1 MRNRGLGSWIA
12 RRARMSPQRTALLH
26 EDRSWTYEELSAD
39 ISRLANALS
48 GLGVRAG
55 DRVGYLGANHPAF
68 LETSFAA
75 GLLGAIFVPLNQG
88 LSAAEL
94 DYIVRDA
101 GCDVIV
107 YGGEASA
114 LMDEIKVRAGVREC
128 VAVGAVEDARRTLD
142 ELLADARPDPIDLPV
157 GLDDLCFLIY
167 TSGTTGHPKG
177 VMLTH
182 GNVTWN
188 ALNYLSTTDFRA
200 NDVTLAIAPLFRA
213 GGWGVTLLPTLQ
225 KGGTVVMVSVFD
237 PAGVLELIARHRVT
251 TLFGG
256 PELLGALV
264 RTPAW
269 ARADL
274 SSIRY
279 VISGGNVV
287 HESLIRA
294 YADRGIA
301 FLQGYGLTEA
311 GPMALMLDE
320 SDALRK
326 LGSAGVPPL
335 FVDVRIARSDLS
347 DAGPGE
353 IGEILVRGPNVMRGY
368 WGRPED
374 SEAALVQGWLRTGDA
389 GRMDE
394 EGYFYVV
401 DRLKDMFTSHGE
413 DVFPAEVERVL
424 TDHGSVTEAAV
435 VATDD
440 ERAGQVGI
448 AYVVLA
454 DGAQTTGEELLAHCR
469 ERLAWYK
476 VPAAVQFREALPKNA
491 AGKVLKDRLS

>member
-1 MRNRGLGSWIA
+1 
-12 RRARMSPQRTALLH
+12 
-26 EDRSWTYEELSAD
+26 
-39 ISRLANALS
+39 
-48 GLGVRAG
+48 
-55 DRVGYLGANHPAF
+55 
-68 LETSFAA
+68 
-75 GLLGAIFVPLNQG
+75 
-88 LSAAEL
+88 
-94 DYIVRDA
+94 
-101 GCDVIV
+101 
-107 YGGEASA
+107 
-114 LMDEIKVRAGVREC
+114 
-128 VAVGAVEDARRTLD
+128 
-142 ELLADARPDPIDLPV
+142 
-157 GLDDLCFLIY
+157 
-167 TSGTTGHPKG
+167 
-177 VMLTH
+177 
-182 GNVTWN
+182 
-188 ALNYLSTTDFRA
+188 
-200 NDVTLAIAPLFRA
+200 
-213 GGWGVTLLPTLQ
+213 
-225 KGGTVVMVSVFD
+225 
-237 PAGVLELIARHRVT
+237 VT

-264 RTPAW
+264 RTPTW

-311 GPMALMLDE
+311 APMALMLDE

-347 DAGPGE
+347 DAGPDE

-374 SEAALVQGWLRTGDA
+374 SEAALAQGWLRTGDA
-389 GRMDE
+389 GRRDE

-401 DRLKDMFTSHGE
+401 DRLKDMFVSHGE
-413 DVFPAEVERVL
+413 KAFPAEVERVL
-424 TDHGSVTEAAV
+424 IDHASVIEAAV

-440 ERAGQVGI
+440 ELAGRVGV
-448 AYVVLA
+448 AFVVLA
-454 DGAQTTGEELLAHCR
+454 DGAQTSPGELLAHCR

-476 VPAAVQFREALPKNA
+476 VPASIRFREALPRNA
-491 AGKVLKDRLS
+491 SGKVIKDRLR